1 MRDDDE
7 RRVDLEYGMVEYDG
21 DGGGGGGEYS
31 NDDLVYGM
39 HILERDGS
47 SPDDDEFHEVCDE
60 LGVTPATHPGIRHFY
75 RRHHHHPVLSRR
87 LMRYR
92 YPMLRSRKFR
102 RAMVYFAGLLLIA
115 LVCVAVMSAVSN
127 GFEAARQ
134 RGAPPLP
141 DWREEVDRYNVQ
153 KEEWERVHGGGQAE
167 DLAVG
172 DGSQQL
178 HDGGKIETELFAR
191 VSAAYRPVW
200 YDRATGWTGRSYDE
214 VLPFCASHHPDYAPC
229 PYEVYCPDGKTLISG
244 VVVED
249 GEDGESWAP
258 VVNAR
263 DEWVQIG
270 TGGEICALYSPSRDG
285 YRPSWGLDGIHDEAI
300 TRHIMCCLAHP
311 LPEGG
316 AAWGDD
322 RDPHVVRPDGPP
334 AGQHDGEGAAT
345 TEWPSESGGGDNVGG
360 EATEPPP
367 SGSTGD
373 DDVEGANRP
382 SSGSTGDLEELF
394 VYVAQ
399 KYNPMWFD
407 RDTGFT
413 GRTYQESLDFCASVW
428 AGYIPCPY
436 DAVRDTR
443 LGTISKNVVIFL

>member
-1 MRDDDE
+1 M
-7 RRVDLEYGMVEYDG
+7 
-21 DGGGGGGEYS
+21 GE
-31 NDDLVYGM
+31 
-39 HILERDGS
+39 
-47 SPDDDEFHEVCDE
+47 
-60 LGVTPATHPGIRHFY
+60 
-75 RRHHHHPVLSRR
+75 
-87 LMRYR
+87 
-92 YPMLRSRKFR
+92 
-102 RAMVYFAGLLLIA
+102 FA
-115 LVCVAVMSAVSN
+115 
-127 GFEAARQ
+127 R
-134 RGAPPLP
+134 
-141 DWREEVDRYNVQ
+141 
-153 KEEWERVHGGGQAE
+153 GGGQAE
-167 DLAVG
+167 EDLAAVG
-172 DGSQQL
+172 DGSPQQR
-178 HDGGKIETELFAR
+178 HDDGGRKNETELLFAR

-200 YDRATGWTGRSYDE
+200 YDRATGWTGRSHDE
-214 VLPFCASHHPDYAPC
+214 ALPFCASHHPDYVPC

-244 VVVED
+244 VVVVEED
-249 GEDGESWAP
+249 GESGEGGGESWAP
-258 VVNAR
+258 VVNAN

-311 LPEGG
+311 LPDGG

-322 RDPHVVRPDGPP
+322 RDPHVVRPDGPPP

-345 TEWPSESGGGDNVGG
+345 TEWPSESGGDDNGRG

-373 DDVEGANRP
+373 DVDEGANRP
-382 SSGSTGDLEELF
+382 SSSGSTVDLEELF

-443 LGTISKNVVIFL
+443 LGTITINVVIFFSEDFFCSHASIPFVSYFHASRFPVLPRRTGEATRREDSRGRRVVVGCD

>member
-1 MRDDDE
+1 VRGRYVGGLE
-7 RRVDLEYGMVEYDG
+7 RFR
-21 DGGGGGGEYS
+21 GGEAA
-31 NDDLVYGM
+31 GGTAPTG
-39 HILERDGS
+39 LEGGDRQVQRAERGVG
-47 SPDDDEFHEVCDE
+47 EF
-60 LGVTPATHPGIRHFY
+60 G
-75 RRHHHHPVLSRR
+75 
-87 LMRYR
+87 
-92 YPMLRSRKFR
+92 RK
-102 RAMVYFAGLLLIA
+102 
-115 LVCVAVMSAVSN
+115 N
-127 GFEAARQ
+127 
-134 RGAPPLP
+134 
-141 DWREEVDRYNVQ
+141 
-153 KEEWERVHGGGQAE
+153 
-167 DLAVG
+167 
-172 DGSQQL
+172 
-178 HDGGKIETELFAR
+178 ETELLFAR

-214 VLPFCASHHPDYAPC
+214 ALPFCASHHPDYVPC

-244 VVVED
+244 VVVVEED
-249 GEDGESWAP
+249 GEGGGESWAP
-258 VVNAR
+258 VVNAN

-311 LPEGG
+311 LPNGG

-322 RDPHVVRPDGPP
+322 RDPHVVRPDGPPP

-345 TEWPSESGGGDNVGG
+345 TEWPSESGGDDNGGG

-373 DDVEGANRP
+373 DVDDGANRP
-382 SSGSTGDLEELF
+382 SSSGSTVDLEELF

-443 LGTISKNVVIFL
+443 LGTITINVVIFLGRLFLFTRVDLRFLLSRSRFPVLPRRTGEATRRKDSRGRRVVVGCD